1 MRTPKRIRVEASLGE
16 GDHVEVRKMTPEH
29 YGYPQGL
36 SQVLSGEWAEGA
48 IQGDGT
54 ANFAPVP

>member
-1 MRTPKRIRVEASLGE
+1 MGE
-16 GDHVEVRKMTPEH
+16 GDHLEVRKMTPEH

-36 SQVLSGEWAEGA
+36 SQVLSGEWAEGT